1 MHFFPHFL
9 IELLAVLIVTFI
21 HYDIIT
27 TVEKELGEKSRSS

>member
-21 HYDIIT
+21 HYIIT